1 MFFHSTQTLKSD
13 FVFLKNIK
21 MDNKGK
27 EGSLK
32 SMMFIMLISLAIAG
46 LWDTL
51 PTIKNSVHSLLDP
64 SLGLLLNWDVTY
76 GLLLIIVILTFLM
89 TLVQKYTTDQE
100 TLKEMRKEQKLLQVE
115 MKNYRDNPEKMME
128 LNKKSMEFIPKTL
141 KLSMRA
147 IIYTS
152 IPLILLFRW
161 FMDYFSL
168 MPEFRFFG
176 FFTWFWFYL
185 ISYMIFSSILR
196 KVLKVV

>member
-1 MFFHSTQTLKSD
+1 MDNLK
-13 FVFLKNIK
+13 VTG
-21 MDNKGK
+21 NKGK

-51 PTIKNSVHSLLDP
+51 PSIKNFVHSIFDP
-64 SLGLLLNWDVTY
+64 SLGVLLSWDVTY
-76 GLLLIIVILTFLM
+76 GLLLIIAVLTFLM

-100 TLKEMRKEQKLLQVE
+100 TLKEMRKEQKILQEE
-115 MKNYRDNPEKMME
+115 MKKYRDDPGKMME
-128 LNKKSMEFIPKTL
+128 LNKQSMAFIPKTL

-161 FMDYFSL
+161 FMDYFAL
-168 MPEFRFFG
+168 IPEFRFLG